1 MRLILALIISVLFS
15 QNFSA
20 KSLHLNR
27 PNESAEFS
35 SKIIE
40 IVETVERHAS
50 FEITKEHEPVYTD
63 FFIARNISL
72 EAYRYKSNHGNIEI
86 YLNNSRQIH
95 STLPP
100 PALN

>member
-20 KSLHLNR
+20 KSLHFNL
-27 PNESAEFS
+27 PNDSAEFS
-35 SKIIE
+35 AKIIE

-50 FEITKEHEPVYTD
+50 FEMAGEHEPVYTD